1 MGSPFKMTPGGPG
14 KGTARTTGSGLAMRG
29 LVNPSSA
36 PTHMHE
42 GKAHPKSESLSK
54 KAPSATIKS
63 RKVVN
68 TPGSVTTSKTKSS
81 GGKKTTAAYDAVIK
95 SEGTKIV
102 DPSKITPEMTAAAN
116 AKRAKAR
123 ATDKA
128 NSASSSSSSKTV
140 VTKPSRKVTES
151 SKTISRGKSAYDIQK
166 GMETKN
172 ANRASYNAMNKER
185 AANQASID
193 SSKVADEYRRG
204 QAKLYGQKAMSDPAV
219 TTKAVVRGNTAGRKS
234 AGKSGHFTK
243 KEQNTMFNP
252 NYGKVTSTAGSQGYK
267 NKSSTGKTYKLE
279 PGQSKRSGADY
290 KSNIVPGSK
299 QDVAS
304 TVKGNKKGSKI
315 ISKKDANTG
324 TRGSRG

>member
-1 MGSPFKMTPGGPG
+1 MTPGGPG

-68 TPGSVTTSKTKSS
+68 KPGSVTTSKTKSS
-81 GGKKTTAAYDAVIK
+81 SGKKTTAAYDAAVK

-128 NSASSSSSSKTV
+128 NSVSSSSSSKTV

-151 SKTISRGKSAYDIQK
+151 SKSISEGESAYDIQRK
-166 GMETKN
+166 SEL
-172 ANRASYNAMNKER
+172 ANENSASKRAMNKEI

-193 SSKVADEYRRG
+193 SSKYANKYRASKAKDFGPKAYDDVAT
-204 QAKLYGQKAMSDPAV
+204 
-219 TTKAVVRGNTAGRKS
+219 TTKAVQKGNKAAQNSLKAAGTHTDAEIESLFSSNYGQRKGTVNKGGYASKFNKFTKTQKLKAGETVYNSRVGNT
-234 AGKSGHFTK
+234 
-243 KEQNTMFNP
+243 
-252 NYGKVTSTAGSQGYK
+252 
-267 NKSSTGKTYKLE
+267 
-279 PGQSKRSGADY
+279 
-290 KSNIVPGSK
+290 VPGSK
-299 QDVAS
+299 EDVGRIK
-304 TVKGNKKGSKI
+304 KGNKKGS
-315 ISKKDANTG
+315 ISYGKANPNTG
-324 TRGSRG
+324 SRGSRG

>member
-54 KAPSATIKS
+54 KPPSATIKS

-81 GGKKTTAAYDAVIK
+81 SGKKTTAAYDAAVK

-123 ATDKA
+123 AADEA

-140 VTKPSRKVTES
+140 ITQPSRKVTES
-151 SKTISRGKSAYDIQK
+151 SRSISKGKSAYDIQK
-166 GMETKN
+166 DRELIN
-172 ANRASYNAMNKER
+172 ANSSSRDAMNKEI
-185 AANQASID
+185 AGNQTAKD
-193 SSKVADEYRRG
+193 STNEADGYRKMMVG
-204 QAKLYGQKAMSDPAV
+204 IYGKKAMSDPAV
-219 TTKAVVRGNTAGRKS
+219 TTEAVVRGNKAGRIS
-234 AGKSGHFTK
+234 AEKSGYFTK
-243 KEQNTMFNP
+243 EEGNQMFNP
-252 NYGKVTSTAGSQGYK
+252 DYGKSTVTAGSQGYK
-267 NKSSTGKTYKLE
+267 SKGNKGSTLKPGESKVASSKWNN
-279 PGQSKRSGADY
+279 Q
-290 KSNIVPGSK
+290 IVPGSK
-299 QDVAS
+299 EDV
-304 TVKGNKKGSKI
+304 GGQIKKGSKKG
-315 ISKKDANTG
+315 SKTFSTKNANPG

>member
-1 MGSPFKMTPGGPG
+1 MGSPFKMTPGKPG

-68 TPGSVTTSKTKSS
+68 KPGSVTTSKTKSS
-81 GGKKTTAAYDAVIK
+81 SGKKTTAAYDAAIK
-95 SEGTKIV
+95 AEGTRILPKGQK
-102 DPSKITPEMTAAAN
+102 STKAMTDLYN
-116 AKRAKAR
+116 AKRAKAK

-140 VTKPSRKVTES
+140 ITQPSREVKES
-151 SKTISRGKSAYDIQK
+151 SKSISKGKSAYDIQK
-166 GMETKN
+166 DRELIN
-172 ANRASYNAMNKER
+172 ANSASRDAMNKEI
-185 AANQASID
+185 AGNQASID
-193 SSKVADEYRRG
+193 SSKAADKYRRG
-204 QAKLYGQKAMSDPAV
+204 QVKLYGKKAMLDPAV
-219 TTKAVVRGNTAGRKS
+219 TTKAVVRGNTAGRNS
-234 AGKSGHFTK
+234 AGKSGHFTRE
-243 KEQNTMFNP
+243 EQNTMFNP
-252 NYGKVTSTAGSQGYK
+252 NYGKATNTAGSQGYK
-267 NKSSTGKTYKLE
+267 NKSNGKTYKLE
-279 PGQSKRSGADY
+279 PGESNRTMVEY

-315 ISKKDANTG
+315 ISKKDANAG

>member
-1 MGSPFKMTPGGPG
+1 MTPGGPG

-81 GGKKTTAAYDAVIK
+81 GGKKTTAAYDAVVK

-151 SKTISRGKSAYDIQK
+151 SKTISKGKSAYDIQRSS
-166 GMETKN
+166 EIANKN
-172 ANRASYNAMNKER
+172 DASKRAMNKELLANKAATDSIRR
-185 AANQASID
+185 ADKIRGGHGSKRYDDTRTITRAVQQGNIAAKQTLKKGGLHTDAEIESLF
-193 SSKVADEYRRG
+193 SSN
-204 QAKLYGQKAMSDPAV
+204 YGQRKGAV
-219 TTKAVVRGNTAGRKS
+219 DKGGYANKMPGKNSKGKNYSTTKFKEGQTTYTRKGTQLGNT
-234 AGKSGHFTK
+234 
-243 KEQNTMFNP
+243 
-252 NYGKVTSTAGSQGYK
+252 
-267 NKSSTGKTYKLE
+267 
-279 PGQSKRSGADY
+279 
-290 KSNIVPGSK
+290 VPGSK
-299 QDVAS
+299 EDVGV
-304 TVKGNKKGSKI
+304 TKRGNKKGS
-315 ISKKDANTG
+315 ISYGKANPNTG
-324 TRGSRG
+324 SRGSRG

>member
-1 MGSPFKMTPGGPG
+1 MTPGAPG

-68 TPGSVTTSKTKSS
+68 TPGSITTSKTKSS
-81 GGKKTTAAYDAVIK
+81 GGKKTTAAYDAVVK

-116 AKRAKAR
+116 ARRAQAR

-128 NSASSSSSSKTV
+128 NSAASSSSSKTV

-151 SKTISRGKSAYDIQK
+151 SRTISKGKSAYDIQRSS
-166 GMETKN
+166 ELSNKN
-172 ANRASYNAMNKER
+172 DASKRAMNKELL
-185 AANQASID
+185 ANKATADSIRKAD
-193 SSKVADEYRRG
+193 KIRGGHGSKKYDDTRTITRSVQGGNAMGRKTLREGGLHTDAEIESLFSSN
-204 QAKLYGQKAMSDPAV
+204 YGQRKGTVDKGGYASKPSKAAKSRGAKA
-219 TTKAVVRGNTAGRKS
+219 TK
-234 AGKSGHFTK
+234 F
-243 KEQNTMFNP
+243 KEGQTV
-252 NYGKVTSTAGSQGYK
+252 YTSKGSQLG
-267 NKSSTGKTYKLE
+267 ST
-279 PGQSKRSGADY
+279 
-290 KSNIVPGSK
+290 VPGSK
-299 QDVAS
+299 EDVGV
-304 TVKGNKKGSKI
+304 TKKGNKKGS
-315 ISKKDANTG
+315 ISYGKANPNTG
-324 TRGSRG
+324 SRGSRG